1 MKRKIIIFFYICL
14 LFFLLFHPKEALTG
28 VKNGLGLWLNIMIPT
43 LLPFLILTGALLKT
57 GNIRKLLKPSAFF
70 WKTFFGLSPAGAYVL
85 ILGLLCGYP
94 MGAKLAHDLYIDQQ
108 ISRREGEYLLT
119 FSCNASPA
127 FIISYLSG
135 ILLKNKISAV
145 QMILTFLA
153 ADLFCMLFFRFVVY
167 RGHTVDSVC
176 VNKIK
181 KETYQQD
188 SIGVI
193 LDVSILDGFETITRL
208 GGYILL
214 FSLILASISFYWPF
228 HAQSCML
235 FTAPLE
241 LTTGLKQI
249 AGAPLPWKSRYLAS
263 MLLTSFGG
271 FCVMAQTK
279 SVLEN
284 SFVTDPLRY
293 FKMSERQCDIPDPS
307 FLRYRLTDLR
317 LLLL

>member
-14 LFFLLFHPKEALTG
+14 LLFLLFHPKEALTG

-188 SIGVI
+188 SIGAI
-193 LDVSILDGFETITRL
+193 LDVSIMDGFETITRL

-214 FSLILASISFYWPF
+214 FSLILTSISFYWPF

-249 AGAPLPWKSRYLAS
+249 AGAPLPWKSRYLVS

-284 SFVTDPLRY
+284 SLSLIPYAISKCLNASAIFLILV
-293 FKMSERQCDIPDPS
+293 FSDIV
-307 FLRYRLTDLR
+307 
-317 LLLL
+317 

>member
-153 ADLFCMLFFRFVVY
+153 ADFFCMLFFRFVVY

-188 SIGVI
+188 SIGAI
-193 LDVSILDGFETITRL
+193 LDVSIMDGFETITRL

-249 AGAPLPWKSRYLAS
+249 ADAPLPWKSRYLAS

-284 SFVTDPLRY
+284 SLSLIPYAISKCLNASAIFLILV
-293 FKMSERQCDIPDPS
+293 FSDIV
-307 FLRYRLTDLR
+307 
-317 LLLL
+317 

>member
-14 LFFLLFHPKEALTG
+14 LLFLLFHPKEALTG

-108 ISRREGEYLLT
+108 ISRREWEYLLT

-193 LDVSILDGFETITRL
+193 LDVSIMDGFETITRL

-284 SFVTDPLRY
+284 SLSLIPYAISKCLNASAIFLILV
-293 FKMSERQCDIPDPS
+293 FSDIV
-307 FLRYRLTDLR
+307 
-317 LLLL
+317 

>member
-108 ISRREGEYLLT
+108 SSRREGEYLLT

-188 SIGVI
+188 STGVI
-193 LDVSILDGFETITRL
+193 LDVSIMDGFETITRL
-208 GGYILL
+208 GGYILI
-214 FSLILASISFYWPF
+214 FSLILACIRFYWPF

-241 LTTGLKQI
+241 LTTGLEQI
-249 AGAPLPWKSRYLAS
+249 ADAPLPCKSRYLAS
-263 MLLTSFGG
+263 MILTTFGG
-271 FCVMAQTK
+271 YSVMAQTK

-284 SFVTDPLRY
+284 SLSLIPYAISKCLNASVIFLILV
-293 FKMSERQCDIPDPS
+293 FSDIV
-307 FLRYRLTDLR
+307 
-317 LLLL
+317 

>member
-14 LFFLLFHPKEALTG
+14 LLFLLFHPKEALIG

-94 MGAKLAHDLYIDQQ
+94 MGAKLAHDLYINQQ
-108 ISRREGEYLLT
+108 ISHREGEYLLT

-188 SIGVI
+188 STGAI
-193 LDVSILDGFETITRL
+193 LDVSIMDGFETITRL

-284 SFVTDPLRY
+284 SLSLIPYAISKCLNASVIFLILV
-293 FKMSERQCDIPDPS
+293 FSDIV
-307 FLRYRLTDLR
+307 
-317 LLLL
+317 

>member
-1 MKRKIIIFFYICL
+1 MKSKILTLFSICL
-14 LFFLLFHPKEALTG
+14 LLFLLLHPDEGLLGARDGLT
-28 VKNGLGLWLNIMIPT
+28 LWLNVMLPT
-43 LLPFLILTGALLKT
+43 LLPFLIFTGILLKA
-57 GNIRKLLKPSAFF
+57 GNLTKLLNPFSLLWEKC
-70 WKTFFGLSPAGAYVL
+70 FGLSPAGAYVL
-85 ILGLLCGYP
+85 ILGFLCGYP
-94 MGAKLAHDLYIDQQ
+94 MGAKIAHDLYINDQ
-108 ISRREGEYLLT
+108 ISKKEGEYLLS

-127 FIISYLSG
+127 FVVSYLTGSILQNRIHPMQIVL
-135 ILLKNKISAV
+135 ILL
-145 QMILTFLA
+145 T
-153 ADLFCMLFFRFVVY
+153 ADLFCMLFFRFLIYHGNTLTPAKVK
-167 RGHTVDSVC
+167 S
-176 VNKIK
+176 IK

-188 SIGVI
+188 STGVI
-193 LDVSILDGFETITRL
+193 LDVSIMDGFETITRL

-284 SFVTDPLRY
+284 SLSLIPYAISKCLNASAIFLILV
-293 FKMSERQCDIPDPS
+293 FSDIV
-307 FLRYRLTDLR
+307 
-317 LLLL
+317 

>member
-57 GNIRKLLKPSAFF
+57 GNTRKLLKPSAFF

-193 LDVSILDGFETITRL
+193 LDVSIMDGFETITRL

-284 SFVTDPLRY
+284 SLSLIPYAISKCLNASAIFLILV
-293 FKMSERQCDIPDPS
+293 FSDIV
-307 FLRYRLTDLR
+307 
-317 LLLL
+317 

>member
-193 LDVSILDGFETITRL
+193 LDVSIMDGFETITRL

-279 SVLEN
+279 SVLEEKLSILPYIFAKCLN
-284 SFVTDPLRY
+284 ASLV
-293 FKMSERQCDIPDPS
+293 
-307 FLRYRLTDLR
+307 FLFLVLSNII
-317 LLLL
+317 

>member
-57 GNIRKLLKPSAFF
+57 GNVRKLLKPSAFF

-145 QMILTFLA
+145 QMVLTFLA

-193 LDVSILDGFETITRL
+193 LDVSIMDGFETITRL

-271 FCVMAQTK
+271 F
-279 SVLEN
+279 
-284 SFVTDPLRY
+284 
-293 FKMSERQCDIPDPS
+293 
-307 FLRYRLTDLR
+307 
-317 LLLL
+317 

>member
-94 MGAKLAHDLYIDQQ
+94 MGAKLAHDPYIDQQ

-193 LDVSILDGFETITRL
+193 LDVSIMDGFETITRL

-284 SFVTDPLRY
+284 SLSLIPYAISKCLNASAIFLILV
-293 FKMSERQCDIPDPS
+293 FSDIV
-307 FLRYRLTDLR
+307 
-317 LLLL
+317 

>member
-57 GNIRKLLKPSAFF
+57 GNIRKLLKLSAFF

-188 SIGVI
+188 SIGAI
-193 LDVSILDGFETITRL
+193 LDVSIMDGFETITRL

-249 AGAPLPWKSRYLAS
+249 ADTPLPWKSRYLAS

-284 SFVTDPLRY
+284 SLSLIPYAISKCLNASAIFLILV
-293 FKMSERQCDIPDPS
+293 FSDIV
-307 FLRYRLTDLR
+307 
-317 LLLL
+317 

>member
-14 LFFLLFHPKEALTG
+14 LLFLLFHPKEALTG

-85 ILGLLCGYP
+85 ILGLLRGYP

-193 LDVSILDGFETITRL
+193 LDVSIMDGFETITRL

-249 AGAPLPWKSRYLAS
+249 ASAPLPWKSRYLAS

-284 SFVTDPLRY
+284 SLSLIPYAISKCLNASAIFLILV
-293 FKMSERQCDIPDPS
+293 FSDIV
-307 FLRYRLTDLR
+307 
-317 LLLL
+317 

>member
-14 LFFLLFHPKEALTG
+14 LLFLLFHPKEALTG

-193 LDVSILDGFETITRL
+193 LDVSIMDGFETITRL
-208 GGYILL
+208 GGYILI
-214 FSLILASISFYWPF
+214 FSLILACIRFYWPF

-249 AGAPLPWKSRYLAS
+249 ASAPLPWKSRYLAS

-284 SFVTDPLRY
+284 SLSLIPYAISKCLNASVIFLILV
-293 FKMSERQCDIPDPS
+293 FSDIV
-307 FLRYRLTDLR
+307 
-317 LLLL
+317 

>member
-14 LFFLLFHPKEALTG
+14 LLFLLFHPKEALTG

-193 LDVSILDGFETITRL
+193 LDVSIMDGFETITRL

-249 AGAPLPWKSRYLAS
+249 ASAPLPWKSRYLAS

-284 SFVTDPLRY
+284 SLSLIPYAISKCLNASAIFLILV
-293 FKMSERQCDIPDPS
+293 FSDIV
-307 FLRYRLTDLR
+307 
-317 LLLL
+317 